1 MSFNINKCHTLHAHR
16 KKQPII
22 HTYTMDNTPVTPV
35 THHPYLRIEL
45 QSDLRWTTHIQNTT
59 NKAQKTLNMLKRN
72 LKQASTTVKSQAY
85 KTIVRP
91 QLEYASAIWDPNTT
105 KDTHNLNKIQ
115 NYAARWVHHDYS
127 HYISVSSLQ
136 KQLNW
141 PSLSV
146 RRLQSR
152 LVLFYKICHQNIAIP
167 IPPYLQIPLRTTRHT
182 SNINENSYRYRQLST
197 STDTYKYS
205 YFPRTITDWN
215 LLPPSLCATPTVQSF
230 KGGLTRHLSPSL

>member
-35 THHPYLRIEL
+35 THHPYLGIEL
-45 QSDLRWTTHIQNTT
+45 QADLRWTTHIQNTT

-72 LKQASTTVKSQAY
+72 LKQAFATVKSQAY
-85 KTIVRP
+85 KT
-91 QLEYASAIWDPNTT
+91 LAIWAPHTA
-105 KDTHNLNKIQ
+105 KDTYNLNNIQ

-127 HYISVSSLQ
+127 HYTSVSSLQ

-146 RRLQSR
+146 RCLQCR
-152 LVLFYKICHQNIAIP
+152 PVLFYKICHQNIVIP
-167 IPPYLQIPLRTTRHT
+167 IPPYLQIPLRTTRRT

-197 STDTYKYS
+197 ATDTYKYS
-205 YFPRTITDWN
+205 YFPRTIAEWYS
-215 LLPPSLCATPTVQSF
+215 LPPSLWATSTVQSF
-230 KGGLTRHLSPSL
+230 KEGLTSHLSSSL